1 MVIQVQKLAR
11 TPQEKQAGDARP
23 DEEVDVVSQAGFI
36 QLFLRPER
44 GHHRADHTFERT
56 RHRKLMSSEKSRLR
70 SIAGSGVPA
79 RLSQSSGRRLV
90 DLEGFTI
97 DGDTVLA
104 RRILNG
110 DLLVFQVLQDEFG
123 ISI

>member
-1 MVIQVQKLAR
+1 
-11 TPQEKQAGDARP
+11 
-23 DEEVDVVSQAGFI
+23 
-36 QLFLRPER
+36 
-44 GHHRADHTFERT
+44 
-56 RHRKLMSSEKSRLR
+56 MSSEKSRLR
-70 SIAGSGVPA
+70 SIAWSGVPA
-79 RLSQSSGRRLV
+79 RLPQSSGRRPV

-123 ISI
+123 ISIEGLAPASTAGQLTPIDIAALQPDDEFGRKFSLIRTRVQNAY